1 MAKAKKKGG
10 ATTQLKSQKQN
21 NIARASS
28 LARARAAKLGGLPAP
43 FLQGET
49 ALIW

>member
-21 NIARASS
+21 NIARASP
-28 LARARAAKLGGLPAP
+28 LARPRLLPSGGSYRPE
-43 FLQGET
+43 QE
-49 ALIW
+49 